1 MAEELLDVDLETVRE
16 ILQGYGDGTVVV
28 LITASRSEV
37 TFAPDNSDF
46 PNVRFWNEEIAGRL
60 KDFASLRV
68 SAPRLLEA
76 LPAESP

>member
-1 MAEELLDVDLETVRE
+1 MAEELYDVDVGMVRE

-28 LITASRSEV
+28 LIALSKSEV

-46 PNVRFWNEEIAGRL
+46 PNVRFWNKEIAAKLR
-60 KDFASLRV
+60 DFASLRV